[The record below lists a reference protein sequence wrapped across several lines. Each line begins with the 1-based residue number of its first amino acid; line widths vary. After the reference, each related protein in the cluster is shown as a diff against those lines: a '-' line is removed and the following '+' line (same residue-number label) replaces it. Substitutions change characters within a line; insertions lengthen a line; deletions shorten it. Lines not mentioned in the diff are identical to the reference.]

1 MVPHNKGK
9 FRSHEQVAQ
18 GLCDRMKIDQASSC
32 WIWTG
37 GHGGHGGRYGVCG
50 LNRKSVFV
58 HRFAYEYCRGPIPE
72 GLTIDHVKARG
83 CQSPLCFNPDHL
95 EIVTRIENVMRGDGA
110 CVKNARKTHCKSG
123 HLLSGANLRIRTGGG
138 RECKECRRITRI
150 EKREVTNAAARI
162 NYARRQEQGKQ
173 R

>member
-1 MVPHNKGK
+1 MSTDDLFFDMLTAPL
-9 FRSHEQVAQ
+9 QV
-18 GLCDRMKIDQASSC
+18 
-32 WIWTG
+32 
-37 GHGGHGGRYGVCG
+37 GVQTTT
-50 LNRKSVFV
+50 
-58 HRFAYEYCRGPIPE
+58 AAPTPE
-72 GLTIDHVKARG
+72 PVVLAREA
-83 CQSPLCFNPDHL
+83 P
-95 EIVTRIENVMRGDGA
+95 